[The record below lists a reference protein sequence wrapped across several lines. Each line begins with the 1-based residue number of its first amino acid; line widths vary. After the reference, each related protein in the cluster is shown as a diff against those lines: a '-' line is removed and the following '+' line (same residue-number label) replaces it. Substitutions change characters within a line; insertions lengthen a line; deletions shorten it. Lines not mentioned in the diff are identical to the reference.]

1 MNSYYRLTRDEPRGE
16 TIKEGP
22 AAGLRK
28 EFPTPDDIGTNW
40 IDKDLALLTQIR
52 TDNPNLSQRGFA
64 REVLGSFPGRTFN
77 GVYHKVRILDL
88 ALSAAM
94 GDIVATEIG

>member
-1 MNSYYRLTRDEPRGE
+1 MSYSDNPE
-16 TIKEGP
+16 T
-22 AAGLRK
+22 GLA
-28 EFPTPDDIGTNW
+28 PISHVIGTTW
-40 IDKDLALLTQIR
+40 SDLDLANLTQIR
-52 TDNPNLSQRGFA
+52 TDNPNLSQRAFA
-64 REVLGSFPGRTFN
+64 AEVLDIFPGRTFN

>member
-1 MNSYYRLTRDEPRGE
+1 MTTATDFC
-16 TIKEGP
+16 
-22 AAGLRK
+22 AAVNPNVAGD
-28 EFPTPDDIGTNW
+28 TW
-40 IDKDLALLTQIR
+40 IDADLALLTQIR

-64 REVLGSFPGRTFN
+64 REVLDNFPGRTFN